1 MLWIHFCLTVAL
13 AQDAPFKTHSGLW
26 TNDQIVQQLLPNLH
40 GDNQAL
46 QTQID
51 TKRAFFDGE
60 GTFQSAFWQWQ
71 AQDVLNIDVL
81 NALRVSILSSNQ
93 TRLQRRFDT
102 FPFEE
107 SGSQQAV
114 EYQAVYEE
122 YWQRQN
128 ERDALDIKAI
138 DALIEFVRRYPTFY
152 SSVEEVEAIWLR
164 KSTMLMEDETQ
175 QDLVSKVVREHQKI
189 VDLRRVIVNYSA
201 AGTSDFDS
209 LARSVLAE
217 KPEYSIHSEGRYDR
231 MTLLQQFIVDS
242 TLTKEIND
250 EVERIQKS
258 LMEKDRAQLVEEFQQ
273 VKQNWQTDILGW
285 DIEKIE
291 AEIQSLVV
299 QKQNVSDDNED
310 LQIEIIQYKLEV
322 LQRHQNSLS
331 GIQLGTQLLRA
342 KEDLDDARL
351 KELEQVR
358 SNEQANVQSEIVRLR
373 EIETELLGKES
384 ERNQVIQSSISN
396 LKSRIQGWEEEFTA
410 WESLPP
416 LDSSRRSVLLNLQ
429 QQIHQVQ
436 WDLQSEIVRLESI
449 EQLDTIEST
458 LKNEEVMLVL
468 ESIRQVQTD
477 TEKHIETEI
486 EEMLRL
492 WIKVHQMQE
501 WVGYFEEENVQFWFD
516 ISFEWQYLTETLPL
530 NIERIKYIWTDINT
544 LFGLIWTVFRWLIVG
559 LIWFWVGRRVEV
571 WWTLFRQWIE
581 EQDRPK
587 MFDKVDFKA
596 WDGPLRSNQGTQTT
610 SIVQPL
616 FFAFSACILVQYLNE
631 GWVEVFGSGLLLWMF
646 TRLCTPVTEYWI
658 SEEDIR
664 RPLRRGLIA
673 FVWIYFG
680 LNVLIN
686 TFVNV
691 LYVFQSVQ
699 IVETIQWFA
708 LGVWAM
714 VQLGVWYD
722 LLYKSATKV
731 IGLQRL
737 KGWMNQFSSGF
748 LGCRIRSVLAMIIL
762 SLDIVSKVL
771 FWLVEH
777 SSIFGATLA
786 KNTIEYTV
794 QEHKESFY
802 SKEWDLGWETLLL
815 PCIERIQNDLHTM
828 VKESK
833 SVSGAMC
840 LMADEGMGKS
850 SVLRMVMSQSETPT
864 HLLKV
869 EDIVRDGNWTVKKL
883 EDWLCDGL
891 KIPRQESLAEVCTS
905 IAQIPNS
912 IIGIDDIQRVFLR
925 DVQGFEVINQLFSII
940 QATSASHCWIVS
952 CHQPTWTFWDSPSTP
967 IRTDF
972 FQYRYTLKPWS
983 VLEVRSAIVNM
994 IRQRNLS
1001 LDFSKLTTL
1010 NNPQAVHRAEMAFWR
1025 LLTDSTKGNPSTSL
1039 QLFKQCAVHTDVE
1052 DEDTVAIRMFSLRQ
1066 AEILKQLDDGAGFVL
1081 ACVLMHNRCTLD
1093 ELCNSLQMPQTLVV
1107 SICRQLVASSLLR
1120 FNDQHYQ
1127 IDLIWFPWVEA
1138 NLAQKRFIG
1147 LREQE

>member
-13 AQDAPFKTHSGLW
+13 AQDAPFKTDSGLW
-26 TNDQIVQQLLPNLH
+26 SNDQVVQQLLPSLL

-46 QTQID
+46 QTQIE

-71 AQDVLNIDVL
+71 SEDVLNIDVL
-81 NALRVSILSSNQ
+81 NALRVSILGSNQ
-93 TRLQRRFDT
+93 TRLQHRFDT

-138 DALIEFVRRYPTFY
+138 DALIEFVKRYPTFY
-152 SSVEEVEAIWLR
+152 PNVEEVEAIWLR

-175 QDLVSKVVREHQKI
+175 QVLVSKIVQEHQKI
-189 VDLRRVIVNYSA
+189 VHLRRVIVNYSA
-201 AGTSDFDS
+201 GGKSDFDS
-209 LARSVLAE
+209 LARAVLAE
-217 KPEYSIHSEGRYDR
+217 KPEDSIHSEGRYDR
-231 MTLLQQFIVDS
+231 MTLLQLVIVDPI
-242 TLTKEIND
+242 LTKNITD
-250 EVERIQKS
+250 EVERIQNS
-258 LMEKDRAQLVEEFQQ
+258 LMEKDRAQLMEEFQQ
-273 VKQNWQTDILGW
+273 IKQNWQTDIFGW
-285 DIEKIE
+285 DIEKTE
-291 AEIQSLVV
+291 QEIQSLVI
-299 QKQNVSDDNED
+299 QKQNVSADNED
-310 LQIEIIQYKLEV
+310 VQTEIIQYKLEV
-322 LQRHQNSLS
+322 LQRHQNSLN

-342 KEDLDDARL
+342 QEDLDEARL
-351 KELEQVR
+351 KELEQDR
-358 SNEQANVQSEIVRLR
+358 SIEEANVQSEIVRLR
-373 EIETELLGKES
+373 EIETEMLGKES
-384 ERNQVIQSSISN
+384 ERHQVIQSSISDV
-396 LKSRIQGWEEEFTA
+396 KIRIQRWEEEFTA
-410 WESLPP
+410 WERLPP

-429 QQIHQVQ
+429 QQIHQLQ
-436 WDLQSEIVRLESI
+436 WDLQSDIGSLESI
-449 EQLDTIEST
+449 EQTSLIEST
-458 LKNEEVMLVL
+458 IKHEEVESVL
-468 ESIRQVQTD
+468 ESISQVQTD
-477 TEKHIETEI
+477 TERHIETEI
-486 EEMLRL
+486 DEMLRL
-492 WIKVHQMQE
+492 WIQVHQRQE

-516 ISFEWQYLTETLPL
+516 IAFEWQYLTETLPL
-530 NIERIKYIWTDINT
+530 NLDRIKDIWTDINT
-544 LFGLIWTVFRWLIVG
+544 LFGLIGTILRWLMVG
-559 LIWFWVGRRVEV
+559 LTWFWIGRRVEG
-571 WWTLFRQWIE
+571 WWTLFRQWLE

-587 MFDKVDFKA
+587 MFDEVDFNA
-596 WDGPLRSNQGTQTT
+596 WDGPLRSNQGTQAT

-631 GWVEVFGSGLLLWMF
+631 GWIEVFGSVLLLWMF
-646 TRLCTPVTEYWI
+646 TRLCAPVTEYWI
-658 SEEDIR
+658 SEEHIR
-664 RPLRRGLIA
+664 RPLRRGLTA

-680 LNVLIN
+680 LNVLID

-699 IVETIQWFA
+699 IVETIQWIA
-708 LGVWAM
+708 LVVWAM

-722 LLYKSATKV
+722 LLYESATKV

-737 KGWMNQFSSGF
+737 KEWMNQFSARFFGR
-748 LGCRIRSVLAMIIL
+748 RIRSLLAMSIL
-762 SLDIVSKVL
+762 LVDIVSKVL

-777 SSIFGATLA
+777 SSIFGSTLA
-786 KNTIEYTV
+786 KNTIESTV
-794 QEHKESFY
+794 QEDKESFY
-802 SKEWDLGWETLLL
+802 SKEWDLGWNTLLL
-815 PCIERIQNDLHTM
+815 PCVEKIQNDLQTM
-828 VKESK
+828 VTESK
-833 SVSGAMC
+833 GVSGAMC
-840 LMADEGMGKS
+840 LIADEGMGKS
-850 SVLRMVMSQSETPT
+850 SVLRLVMSQSEIPT

-883 EDWLCDGL
+883 GDWLCDGL

-912 IIGIDDIQRVFLR
+912 IIGIDDIQRIFLR

-940 QATSASHCWIVS
+940 QATSTSHCWIVS

-972 FQYRYTLKPWS
+972 FRYRYTLKPWS

-1039 QLFKQCAVHTDVE
+1039 QLFKQCAVRTDV
-1052 DEDTVAIRMFSLRQ
+1052 EDTVAIRMFSLRQ
-1066 AEILKQLDDGAGFVL
+1066 AEILNQLDDGAGFVL

-1093 ELCNSLQMPQTLVV
+1093 ELCNSLQMPQNLVV

-1120 FNDQHYQ
+1120 FNEQHYQ

-1147 LREQE
+1147 LRDRE